1 MPDRSTSAR
10 RPLLVVLAGLILA
23 LATGCGTGLR
33 SSVPFTAPAESEAQ
47 VRLLAIGD
55 SVLDFSDEKSTPQAV
70 GTAIE
75 SRGVSVVVENR
86 AIGGSCLVNC
96 GDPDTEQIPA
106 RYVDGD
112 WTHILVSGGGND
124 LGDLDGVCA
133 SPDSVMSADLAS
145 GAMVELIDRLPSDA
159 VVLLYRYSIAVD
171 EGDPRVCPQIWTLMD
186 RYEAFAAER
195 ANVVLADASTVSGP
209 STPDLWA
216 DKIHPNERGSQVIG
230 RMIADLILGSPS
242 D

>member
-1 MPDRSTSAR
+1 MPSRCASRA
-10 RPLLVVLAGLILA
+10 RPLLIVVAGLVVV

-33 SSVPFTAPAESEAQ
+33 SSESITAPAASDAD

-55 SVLDFSDEKSTPQAV
+55 SVLAFSGEKSTPQAV
-70 GTAIE
+70 GTILE
-75 SRGVSVVVENR
+75 SQGVSAFVENR
-86 AIGGSCLVNC
+86 AIRGSCLIAC

-106 RYVDGD
+106 RYIDGD

-133 SPDSVMSADLAS
+133 SPDSLMSADLSS
-145 GAMVELIDRLPSDA
+145 GAMVELIDRMPSDA

-171 EGDPRVCPQIWTLMD
+171 EDDPRVCPQIWMLLD

-195 ANVVLADASTVSGP
+195 ANVVLADASTVTGA
-209 STPDLWA
+209 STPELWA
-216 DKIHPNERGSQVIG
+216 DKIHPNEKGSQVLG
-230 RMIADLILGSPS
+230 QMIADLILDPS
-242 D
+242 LN